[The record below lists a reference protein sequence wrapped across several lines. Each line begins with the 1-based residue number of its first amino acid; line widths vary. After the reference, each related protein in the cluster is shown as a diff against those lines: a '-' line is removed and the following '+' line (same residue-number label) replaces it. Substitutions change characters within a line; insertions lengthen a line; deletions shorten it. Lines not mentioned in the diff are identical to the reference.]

1 MKISKEIVVNEKA
14 LLMSLKITKIFK
26 GLIINGKNSM
36 DEFKS
41 WENFL
46 RKKLSMVK
54 TLLTSLHHEK
64 ISKEKISMVKTL
76 LMSLNH
82 KFIRK

>member
-26 GLIINGKNSM
+26 GLIINGKNSI

-41 WENFL
+41 WENF
-46 RKKLSMVK
+46 
-54 TLLTSLHHEK
+54 
-64 ISKEKISMVKTL
+64 
-76 LMSLNH
+76 
-82 KFIRK
+82 